1 MKRTYSSL
9 PLVLALCTLVTLI
22 SPSKLMAQES
32 PTPKYIVEP
41 NTLQIGDTYDVYIK
55 TDPVSTFDPTKVKV
69 TPSNGSGI
77 NCGNGNPQG
86 ADNNHVLTIKCDVTS
101 GSQPGTT
108 KLQIKEEG
116 KMLGLVDLTI
126 ISFRP
131 VAQQPVP
138 KNIDEPIV
146 SWKVLDNHE
155 TRAAFGHYVSKNYYC
170 IEATITNKSGY
181 DYQVENIEFKLPDT
195 SINTRVPAT
204 TLGMARAT
212 LERGHLIGWRNESLS
227 AIKAFGPILTGFTP
241 FFKVQNHQLLFSK
254 SINIFSD
261 PFEKGFEAVIPDTT
275 IPELQ
280 RLNDQILSEGF
291 IIRNSSR
298 PITKYVLFP
307 KGFFG
312 SSGKKDNPIDIMKEL
327 GEAHLSASPIIFLNS
342 REINS
347 TLSTSTNSSR

>member
-1 MKRTYSSL
+1 MTF
-9 PLVLALCTLVTLI
+9 V

-32 PTPKYIVEP
+32 PTPKYIIEP
-41 NTLQIGDTYDVYIK
+41 NTLQIGGTYDVYIK
-55 TDPVSTFDPTKVKV
+55 TDPISTFDPTKVKV
-69 TPSNGSGI
+69 TASSGSGI
-77 NCGNGNPQG
+77 NLIGDPQI
-86 ADNNHVLTIKCDVTS
+86 ADNKHVLTIKCEVTS

-131 VAQQPVP
+131 IAQQPVP
-138 KNIDEPIV
+138 KDIDEPII

-155 TRAAFGHYVSKNYYC
+155 TRAAFGHYISSKYFC

-181 DYQVENIEFKLPDT
+181 DYQVENIEFKLPNT
-195 SINTRVPAT
+195 EINTHVPAT
-204 TLGMARAT
+204 TLGMARAA

-227 AIKAFGPILTGFTP
+227 AIKALGPILTGFTP

-275 IPELQ
+275 ISELQ
-280 RLNDQILSEGF
+280 RLNDEILSEGF
-291 IIRNSSR
+291 IIKNSSR

-307 KGFFG
+307 KGFFKPSDRKG
-312 SSGKKDNPIDIMKEL
+312 DPIDIMKKL
-327 GEAHLSASPIIFLNS
+327 GEAHLSASPIIVLNS
-342 REINS
+342 REVGS
-347 TLSTSTNSSR
+347 TTLSTTTNPSR